1 MAHINYTKSNTNP
14 KNVKTEQF
22 RQHPHVGRVSS
33 VAVRSALVASSRSHR
48 ENGENGENT
57 PVGDDGG
64 NRPVRKHKPVGKKNP
79 VREDGDDGEDIPVGY
94 S

>member
-1 MAHINYTKSNTNP
+1 M
-14 KNVKTEQF
+14 
-22 RQHPHVGRVSS
+22 
-33 VAVRSALVASSRSHR
+33 VASSRSHR

-64 NRPVRKHKPVGKKNP
+64 KRPVRKHKPVGKKSP
-79 VREDGDDGEDIPVGY
+79 VREDGEDGKDIPVGY